1 MVATAPEIYRPFVT
15 YGKKSELVLYV
26 KLWKALYG
34 CLKTGLLVYEKLVG
48 DFEGIGFKVNL
59 YDACVANAVI
69 KVQQLKICWHV
80 EDLKVSHADKKQVSK
95 MIRWLS
101 KKYETIGKMKVSR
114 GKSTTI

>member
-26 KLWKALYG
+26 KLRKVLYG

-48 DFEGIGFKVNL
+48 DLEGIGFKVNP

-101 KKYETIGKMKVSR
+101 KKYETIGKIKYHVE
-114 GKSTTI
+114 KS